1 MQHLSIDQQ
10 QVYAYYQKHF
20 LLSDLPIN
28 YFEDLYTDI
37 QQMTKDEYAR
47 RHFSLPQK
55 EMQMVLALL
64 LAEIKAEQA
73 ILAKVE

>member
-1 MQHLSIDQQ
+1 MQHLSIEQQ

-20 LLSDLPIN
+20 LLSDLPIS

-47 RHFSLPQK
+47 RHFSLSQK
-55 EMQMVLALL
+55 EMQIVLALL

-73 ILAKVE
+73 MIEKM